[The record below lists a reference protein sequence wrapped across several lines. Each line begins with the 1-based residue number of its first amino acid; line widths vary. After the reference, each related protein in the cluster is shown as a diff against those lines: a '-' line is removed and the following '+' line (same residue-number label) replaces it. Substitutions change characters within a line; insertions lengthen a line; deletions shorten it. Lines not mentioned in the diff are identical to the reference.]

1 MISIQIQI
9 HSKSK
14 PGTTFPNDINDEA
27 EQDDTD
33 ENRENDPDPVSCRA
47 ILRIPVLVIP
57 FLLQRA

>member
-9 HSKSK
+9 DSKSK

-33 ENRENDPDPVSCRA
+33 ENRKDDPDPISRRA
-47 ILRIPVLVIP
+47 IP